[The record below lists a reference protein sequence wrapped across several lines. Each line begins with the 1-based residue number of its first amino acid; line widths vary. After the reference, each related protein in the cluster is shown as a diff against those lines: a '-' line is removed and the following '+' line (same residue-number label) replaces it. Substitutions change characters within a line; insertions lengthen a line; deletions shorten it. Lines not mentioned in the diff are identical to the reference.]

1 MCVKCSKNVEEDSIK
16 CESCLKWEHRVCA
29 GISKEEHEILS
40 GDLSTNIMFF
50 CSICRPKV
58 KLALKFFNDIE
69 EKQKSLGERV
79 KQLEEKLQS
88 FVTKIS
94 QSSNHSSTL
103 DFSSIDSQ
111 NNVNSDLQPETVT
124 ASLKT
129 QKSPPKLSPSFLDK
143 KFNIIVY
150 GIEESS
156 QGTKKYLRTQNDLNN
171 LLAAFSNL
179 KTTVDSNAI
188 KDLFRLG
195 KYKSDNCK
203 PRPLLV
209 KFLRVADVTSILKSK
224 TQLKSPVYVKPDLPP
239 EEQAKQSLLLK
250 ERWLLIQKGTDRRDI
265 KLRNNSILVNDQSY
279 CELKGRNL
287 VFTQSSTTPCPVKP
301 AQSVD
306 QSLNQM
312 DTNSDTTPET
322 QS

>member
-1 MCVKCSKNVEEDSIK
+1 MSKRKITGGGNSPSSKKTKDKSGEVFVCVKCSKNVEEDSIE

-29 GISKEEHEILS
+29 GISKEEYEVLS

-69 EKQKSLGERV
+69 EKQKSLGEKV

-111 NNVNSDLQPETVT
+111 NNANSDLQPKTVT

-156 QGTKKYLRTQNDLNN
+156 QGTKKYLRT
-171 LLAAFSNL
+171 
-179 KTTVDSNAI
+179 
-188 KDLFRLG
+188 RM
-195 KYKSDNCK
+195 
-203 PRPLLV
+203 
-209 KFLRVADVTSILKSK
+209 TSIISYLLSPISK
-224 TQLKSPVYVKPDLPP
+224 PQWIPMPSKIFSDWGNTSLITLNLDLC
-239 EEQAKQSLLLK
+239 L
-250 ERWLLIQKGTDRRDI
+250 
-265 KLRNNSILVNDQSY
+265 
-279 CELKGRNL
+279 
-287 VFTQSSTTPCPVKP
+287 
-301 AQSVD
+301 
-306 QSLNQM
+306 
-312 DTNSDTTPET
+312 
-322 QS
+322 

>member
-1 MCVKCSKNVEEDSIK
+1 MSKRKITVEEATLHPASKKTKDKSGEVFVCVKCSKNVEEDSIE

-29 GISKEEHEILS
+29 GISKEEYEVLS

-58 KLALKFFNDIE
+58 NLALKFFNDIE
-69 EKQKSLGERV
+69 EKQKSLGEKV

-111 NNVNSDLQPETVT
+111 NNANSDLQPKTVT

-179 KTTVDSNAI
+179 KPQWIPMPSKIFSDWGNTSLITLNL
-188 KDLFRLG
+188 DLCL
-195 KYKSDNCK
+195 
-203 PRPLLV
+203 
-209 KFLRVADVTSILKSK
+209 
-224 TQLKSPVYVKPDLPP
+224 
-239 EEQAKQSLLLK
+239 
-250 ERWLLIQKGTDRRDI
+250 
-265 KLRNNSILVNDQSY
+265 
-279 CELKGRNL
+279 
-287 VFTQSSTTPCPVKP
+287 
-301 AQSVD
+301 
-306 QSLNQM
+306 
-312 DTNSDTTPET
+312 
-322 QS
+322 